1 MTDNFTEL
9 AFTESVKAQQE
20 KYGTR
25 AAYSRMERGG
35 KFRNQL
41 TWQENSFIKTRD
53 SFYIS
58 SVGKNGWPYMQF
70 RGGPKGFL
78 KAIDDHT
85 LAFADFRGN
94 GQYITTGNFND
105 NNKTVL
111 FLMDYPNKKRLK
123 IWAETEVLDPAD
135 HPELAEQ
142 LVQPNYEAT
151 VERIIVFKVQAFDW
165 NCPQHI
171 TPRYTQ
177 EEAGGSMLK
186 LESRIA
192 ELEAEN
198 KNLRYRIELSGQP
211 QVS

>member
-25 AAYSRMERGG
+25 AAYSRVERGG

-41 TWQENSFIKTRD
+41 TWQEKKHIADRD
-53 SFYIS
+53 GFYLS
-58 SVGKNGWPYMQF
+58 SVGENGWPYMQF

-94 GQYITTGNFND
+94 GQYISTGNFID
-105 NNKTVL
+105 NNKTML
-111 FLMDYPNKKRLK
+111 FLMDYPNKRRLK
-123 IWAETEVLDPAD
+123 IWAEAEVLDAAD
-135 HPELAEQ
+135 HPELAQQ
-142 LVQPNYEAT
+142 LIMPDYEAI
-151 VERIIVFKVQAFDW
+151 VERIIVFKVHAFDW

-171 TPRYTQ
+171 IPRYTQ
-177 EEAGGSMLK
+177 EEVKDSQQALTA
-186 LESRIA
+186 RIA
-192 ELEAEN
+192 ELDAEN
-198 KNLRYRIELSGQP
+198 KNLRGQIEASGKL

>member
-25 AAYSRMERGG
+25 TAYARMEQGG
-35 KFRNQL
+35 KFRNEL
-41 TWQENSFIKTRD
+41 TWQEQAYIKERD
-53 SFYIS
+53 SFYLS
-58 SVGKNGWPYMQF
+58 SVGENGWPYMQF

-78 KAIDDHT
+78 KVTGDNT

-94 GQYITTGNFND
+94 GQYISTGNFND
-105 NNKTVL
+105 NKKTML

-123 IWAETEVLDPAD
+123 IWAEAEVLDPAD
-135 HPELAEQ
+135 NPELAEQ
-142 LVQPNYEAT
+142 LTLPDYEAT

-171 TPRYTQ
+171 TSRFT
-177 EEAGGSMLK
+177 EEEIKDSQQALTA
-186 LESRIA
+186 RIT

-198 KNLRYRIELSGQP
+198 ESLKGKTPLIHGKP
-211 QVS
+211 